1 MQSKTNTPILPY
13 FNTPFPSSDRR
24 AFLWLMG
31 SLVASAWLA
40 LWIWDRSPYSRYLGH
55 QQLGEIGAASLLLPI
70 TLYLVGWTLMTVA
83 MMLPTTLPL
92 LEIFRRLTV
101 RRQERSQL
109 MALVIAGYLGVWMGF
124 GVAAHVFDWGLHQIV
139 ERISWLETNAWV
151 IGAGTLLL
159 AGSFQFSRLKYRCL
173 DKCRAPLS
181 FVMQYWRGRH
191 DRRNALLLGIHHGI
205 FCVGCCWALMLLMF
219 AVGVGNVAWML
230 VLGAVMAVEKNM
242 PWGRKLSAP
251 LGVVLLAW
259 GGFILLES
267 FPVVAKEVMLQLL
280 VFARS
285 QQFVSIGSWA
295 AGYKRLQWRR
305 QFGSTGN
312 DRNSLLQDNQCL
324 AVMVNSWPNH
334 LEIFFGLLFWGAGRR
349 PRDWIASD
357 PARS

>member
-1 MQSKTNTPILPY
+1 MHLRPNIPILPY
-13 FNTPFPSSDRR
+13 SNTPFPSSDRK

-40 LWIWDRSPYSRYLGH
+40 LWIWDRSPYGRYLGH
-55 QQLGEIGAASLLLPI
+55 QQLGEIGTGSLLLPI

-92 LEIFRRLTV
+92 LEIFRRLTM

-109 MALVIAGYLGVWMGF
+109 MALVIVGYLAAWMGF
-124 GVAAHVFDWGLHQIV
+124 GVAAHTVDWVLHQIV
-139 ERISWLETNAWV
+139 ERSPWLEANAWV

-181 FVMQYWRGRH
+181 FVMQYWQGRH
-191 DRRNALLLGIHHGI
+191 DRRNALLLGVNHGI

-251 LGVVLLAW
+251 LGVALLAW
-259 GGFILLES
+259 GGLILLNH
-267 FPVVAKEVMLQLL
+267 F
-280 VFARS
+280 RS
-285 QQFVSIGSWA
+285 
-295 AGYKRLQWRR
+295 
-305 QFGSTGN
+305 
-312 DRNSLLQDNQCL
+312 
-324 AVMVNSWPNH
+324 
-334 LEIFFGLLFWGAGRR
+334 
-349 PRDWIASD
+349 
-357 PARS
+357 